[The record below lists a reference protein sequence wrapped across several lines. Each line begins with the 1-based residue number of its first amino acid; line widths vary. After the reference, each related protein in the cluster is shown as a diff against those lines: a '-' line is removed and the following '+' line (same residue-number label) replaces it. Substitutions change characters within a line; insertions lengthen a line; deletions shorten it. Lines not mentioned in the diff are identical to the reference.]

1 MTDKQKEQIRKLRG
15 KGASYTAISKKLKIS
30 ANSVKS
36 FCRRDISTAEEDDE
50 SFTNGGCENCGRP
63 VNQIEGRK
71 KKRFCCDKCRIK
83 WWNSH
88 LDLVNRKSVH
98 SLVCPNCRCEF
109 KYYGNAPRKY
119 CSHKCYIA
127 YRYKGEIIN
136 GE

>member
-36 FCRRDISTAEEDDE
+36 
-50 SFTNGGCENCGRP
+50 NGGCENCGRP

-71 KKRFCCDKCRIK
+71 KKRFCCDKCRNR

>member
-1 MTDKQKEQIRKLRG
+1 MTDKQKEQIRKLRS
-15 KGASYTAISKKLKIS
+15 KGASYTDISKKLKIS

-36 FCRRDISTAEEDDE
+36 FCRRDISNVEEDDE
-50 SFTNGGCENCGRP
+50 SFPNGGCENCGRP

-71 KKRFCCDKCRIK
+71 KKRFCCDTCRNR

>member
-71 KKRFCCDKCRIK
+71 KKRFCCDKCRNR

-88 LDLVNRKSVH
+88 LDLVNRPE
-98 SLVCPNCRCEF
+98 LPLR
-109 KYYGNAPRKY
+109 
-119 CSHKCYIA
+119 I
-127 YRYKGEIIN
+127 
-136 GE
+136 